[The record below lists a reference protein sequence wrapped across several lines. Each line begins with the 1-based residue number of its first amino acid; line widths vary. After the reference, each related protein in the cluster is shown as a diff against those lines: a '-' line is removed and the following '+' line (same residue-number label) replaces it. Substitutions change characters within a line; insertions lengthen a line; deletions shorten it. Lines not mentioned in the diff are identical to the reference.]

1 MLALEDAEE
10 EDDDVDDRVAHVDIG
25 QVQKLAVHWL
35 ASLVSE
41 LNVYRKDNLSWK
53 YFYLNIMLSKF
64 KLP

>member
-10 EDDDVDDRVAHVDIG
+10 EDDDVDDRVADVDIR

-41 LNVYRKDNLSWK
+41 LNIYRKDNLSSK
-53 YFYLNIMLSKF
+53 YFYLLEKAT
-64 KLP
+64 L